1 MVANIEYGRKKMKD
15 IVGKKAR
22 EKRKKQQ
29 KKKKKKK
36 KKNETALKVAYR
48 SFVIPAIIFINILRL
63 FDNLPNFPFAT
74 SETKHSY

>member
-15 IVGKKAR
+15 TVGKKGR

-29 KKKKKKK
+29 QEK

>member
-15 IVGKKAR
+15 TVGKKGR

-36 KKNETALKVAYR
+36 KKLNGL
-48 SFVIPAIIFINILRL
+48 
-63 FDNLPNFPFAT
+63 
-74 SETKHSY
+74 